1 MTSISGDDFI
11 SEPRARTATEAI
23 ADIRTTLRQLLG
35 SSGFDVLPSST
46 NSSANQSSN
55 SKEAT
60 LHPLSSVCLP
70 QAHRSL
76 KSSVDILRGAINGRE
91 SWDDDSSQRFSRIK
105 LDTIGKARAVKL
117 STSALLECR
126 RLAFTQDPFATCV
139 MLAIHRLRAVAEQ
152 AGAMTTEESNTN
164 EDGKTDIELT
174 VCRKKFVA
182 DFKFT
187 DVRGQ
192 DIQVQVKFRLLNAD
206 DMEVND
212 PDIAASFKQLIC
224 DEHFDDLKK
233 AFVNLV
239 DMEKLDEETT
249 GASLI
254 DALRCVEDDLLSIQ
268 TVESNLGNE
277 EKNRM
282 TFAHG
287 LISRTALGLE
297 IKFMQGYS
305 ALLGIE
311 ASTTPR
317 NIALDRSSPTPENT
331 VPDGTFP
338 NFQFKA
344 STNSTAVPTQYVL
357 KFNQPVIMSLPVA
370 QSLARIGGASIST
383 KPANRKQSGISPTNT
398 YREIRS
404 SRSDL
409 RGDDAA
415 DTPQG
420 WPSLQRLLAPL
431 VFDHSNRH
439 DSESA
444 AKPDDRTYN
453 VKPTVKQLSHWSQE
467 STEFISALAL
477 PENHFLEFSH
487 SESEVIPSVII
498 QRVSFCHPHEVK
510 PILGIVRQQV
520 VFNELFKSCFEQPI
534 TVTSSLTPMQSQPI
548 EVVVCDAPAFMQ
560 FSLYNQ
566 TIEDM
571 LSMGVSINVGGE
583 IMVTLK
589 TSEMRYQG
597 CTDAKA
603 TAILRVCRSIPLTIF
618 TIAKMEASYG
628 APQA

>member
-1 MTSISGDDFI
+1 MASLSGDDFM
-11 SEPRARTATEAI
+11 SEPRARTAIEAI
-23 ADIRTTLRQLLG
+23 ADIRTTFRQLLG
-35 SSGFDVLPSST
+35 SSGFDVLPPST
-46 NSSANQSSN
+46 NSSTTQLTN

-70 QAHRSL
+70 QSHRSL
-76 KSSVDILRGAINGRE
+76 KSSIEILRGAVNGRE
-91 SWDDDSSQRFSRIK
+91 SWDDESSQRFSRIK

-117 STSALLECR
+117 STSALSECR
-126 RLAFTQDPFATCV
+126 RLALTEDPFATRV

-152 AGAMTTEESNTN
+152 AGAMTTEESTN

-187 DVRGQ
+187 DVCGH

-206 DMEVND
+206 DMGVTD
-212 PDIAASFKQLIC
+212 PAIATSFKQLIC
-224 DEHFDDLKK
+224 DEDFDALKK

-239 DMEKLDEETT
+239 DMEKLNEDTT

-254 DALRCVEDDLLSIQ
+254 DSLRCVEDDLLSIQ
-268 TVESNLGNE
+268 TVESNLENE
-277 EKNRM
+277 EEQRM
-282 TFAHG
+282 AFGHG
-287 LISRTALGLE
+287 LITRTALGLE

-311 ASTTPR
+311 ASSSPR
-317 NIALDRSSPTPENT
+317 NIALDRSSPTQENT
-331 VPDGTFP
+331 ISDSTFP
-338 NFQFKA
+338 TFQFKE
-344 STNSTAVPTQYVL
+344 STNSTTVPTQYVL

-370 QSLARIGGASIST
+370 QSLARISGASIST
-383 KPANRKQSGISPTNT
+383 KPANRKQSGISSTNN
-398 YREIRS
+398 YREIQS
-404 SRSDL
+404 SRSDP

-420 WPSLQRLLAPL
+420 WPSLQRMLAPL
-431 VFDHSNRH
+431 VFDHSSKH

-453 VKPTVKQLSHWSQE
+453 VKPTIKQLSHWSQE
-467 STEFISALAL
+467 STEFISAVAL
-477 PENHFLEFSH
+477 PENHYLEFSH
-487 SESEVIPSVII
+487 SGSEVIPSVII
-498 QRVSFCHPHEVK
+498 QRVCFCHPREVK

-534 TVTSSLTPMQSQPI
+534 TVTSSLTSLQSQPI

-571 LSMGVSINVGGE
+571 LSMGVSVNVGGE
-583 IMVTLK
+583 ITVTLK

-597 CTDAKA
+597 CSDAKA